1 MRKLYLAITTLA
13 LAATSASATGR
24 VNPAEA
30 RRVQTMREQVVP
42 FMEKE
47 FGPKA
52 RLIHLYGRGANT
64 LAGIIAEA
72 PSEATGHL
80 PLLAIVGWNER
91 TGAVRVVEREFKYLE
106 ARAVGPHVALLEAN
120 GDLRLREGNGRER
133 LLAQRVAGDLFPTP
147 KGDALL
153 ATLTRT
159 GDEPHETSVGIV
171 ELGGRVK
178 EIANGPG
185 LDIMPTISPDG
196 RTVVFVSGRTTVAS
210 FFRTSV
216 DGEEPVQLTNKGL
229 SAWLLSQGEPPADFV
244 PPPVSSYA
252 MEWVNDDVLRYN
264 AGGGEFWKLN
274 VRTGE
279 ASPDL
284 GGDK

>member
-1 MRKLYLAITTLA
+1 MRKLYLAVTTLV
-13 LAATSASATGR
+13 LAATGATAAGR
-24 VNPAEA
+24 INPVDA
-30 RRVQTMREQVVP
+30 RRVQSAREQLVP
-42 FMEKE
+42 AIEKE

-52 RLIHLYGRGANT
+52 RLVHLYGHGSNA
-64 LAGIIAEA
+64 LAGVIAEA
-72 PSEATGHL
+72 PTEAMDDV

-91 TGAVRVVEREFKYLE
+91 TGAVRVVARDFKYRE

-120 GDLRLREGNGRER
+120 GDLRLREANGRER
-133 LLAQRVAGDLFPTP
+133 LLAQRVGGDLFPTP

-159 GDEPHETSVGIV
+159 GNEPHETSIGIV
-171 ELGGRVK
+171 DLTGRVK
-178 EIANGPG
+178 EIADGPG
-185 LDIMPTISPDG
+185 VDAMPTVSPDG
-196 RTVVFVSGRTTVAS
+196 KTVVFVSGRTSVAS
-210 FFRTSV
+210 FFRTTV
-216 DGEEPVQLTNKGL
+216 DGAEPVQLTNKGL
-229 SAWLLSQGEPPADFV
+229 SAWLLSQGVPDDFV
-244 PPPVSSYA
+244 PPPVSNYA
-252 MEWVNDDVLRYN
+252 MEWVDNDTLRYN

>member
-1 MRKLYLAITTLA
+1 MRKLYLAVTTLV

-24 VNPAEA
+24 VNPSDA
-30 RRVQTMREQVVP
+30 RRVQSAREQLVP

-47 FGPKA
+47 LGPKA
-52 RLIHLYGRGANT
+52 RLVHLYGHGANT
-64 LAGIIAEA
+64 LAGVVAET

-80 PLLAIVGWNER
+80 PLMAILGWNER
-91 TGAVRVVEREFKYLE
+91 TGATRVVDREFKYLE

-120 GDLRLREGNGRER
+120 GDLRLREANGRER
-133 LLAQRVAGDLFPTP
+133 LLAQRVGGDLYPTL

-159 GDEPHETSVGIV
+159 GNEPHETAIGIV
-171 ELGGRVK
+171 DLTGRVK
-178 EIANGPG
+178 ELADAPG
-185 LDIMPTISPDG
+185 LDAMPTLSPDG
-196 RTVVFVSGRTTVAS
+196 KTVVFVSGRTSVAS
-210 FFRTSV
+210 FFRTTV
-216 DGEEPVQLTNKGL
+216 DGAEAVQLTNKGMN
-229 SAWLLSQGEPPADFV
+229 AWLLSQGEPADFV
-244 PPPVSSYA
+244 PPPVSNYS
-252 MEWVNDDVLRYN
+252 MEWVGNDVLRYN

-279 ASPDL
+279 AFADV